1 MRQRSWCCGGEKM
14 TMWKE
19 KKVYE
24 TKMIENQ
31 NRLIGFYSNFLVMY
45 LLPRISL
52 KISNLDRTIFTS
64 FKNYLNEHTF
74 TWV

>member
-1 MRQRSWCCGGEKM
+1 M